1 MAKGTKIR
9 GITIELNADTA
20 GILDSLK
27 ELNSSLSTTNRAL
40 TDVNKLLKLDPEN
53 VTLLGQKQEYL
64 TKAIEDTSKKL
75 EEEKNLLAQLQSAD
89 NASETTEQ
97 QKALAREI
105 ESTSQRLNKY
115 QSELAETKNKL
126 DGVKDSSGESSK
138 NIKSTADAV
147 EALAKSQAF
156 SVIATGAKELSAA
169 LLECVHSAESFE
181 TSMAKVATLA
191 GSDATQMAEE
201 IKTAAV
207 SLGVSSS
214 DLAEAVYQA
223 MSAGVSSAD
232 AVEFAANATKLAIG
246 GFTEAATAV
255 DIVTTA
261 INAYGMSVE
270 DTTHIMDALVAT
282 QNLGKTTV
290 NELATQMGRV
300 IPTASAYGVSLD
312 QLSAAYAELTA
323 KGVSTRIATTD
334 LNALFNE
341 LGDTS
346 SAVSEILIEKT
357 GYSFSQ
363 LMGQG
368 KSLGQVLG
376 ILYDSVGRDS
386 AAFQGLWSQSSA
398 ATAAFN
404 MASDGGQRFDD
415 ILNQMITSSGLAESN
430 FQMMAETA
438 EMTGKRFETAT
449 ENLKIAI
456 GDALAPTIDS
466 LKEVGIEALE
476 PITEFIERNPALVTA
491 ITGMI
496 AGIVGVTTAI
506 AAATAAVT
514 LFKVAMGD
522 VKTLAIVLGSAAGLG
537 AVAGGLLGVA
547 SEANNAARELKSA
560 ANSLKDTYESTEAN
574 AETNRISIERAKELA
589 ARWKELATQAG
600 ITEEA
605 LNEQNQIATELN
617 STIPGLG
624 LSLRNTTGY
633 WEESTQAVLDN
644 VDALIREAEISA
656 IQGELTELIRER
668 NEAQREL
675 KDTTDEL
682 TDAQERYDAWMERTN
697 GRDTIMGVTVAEIGI
712 LRENIEDLTEAQ
724 ETAQTVYD
732 AADARIT
739 ELTATVTDYTLATQE
754 ETEAANAAAEAA
766 EVVSAAQEKLQQEYE
781 KTKQTA
787 IDSLETQRQK
797 FLEYKNDASQSV
809 DEMITDL
816 QTQAQNMQDYA
827 DLIVQSYQIM
837 TTRTDAQ
844 GLLSYYIEQGP
855 AAAGELQN
863 LVDAFNGDADAVKNF
878 NDAVQAFND
887 TEDLIETLGTYQAAL
902 ETGFTEPLDNAVA
915 LMEITLPEI
924 EGTLSDS
931 YEAQQEDAE
940 EHHDNMIET
949 TEGTIVDMATAVEDN
964 TPYVVEAVANMN
976 QAMIAKTYEVLQMPE
991 GGGQS
996 TVFYNV
1002 GYQIDES
1009 LAAGINAGTS
1019 IVCDAIKDMC
1029 ERAVASV
1036 DISGLTD
1043 RIDSALGSAIG
1054 G

>member
-115 QSELAETKNKL
+115 QSELTETKNKL

-560 ANSLKDTYESTEAN
+560 ANSLKDTYESTEAT
-574 AETNRISIERAKELA
+574 AETNRIATERARELA
-589 ARWKELATQAG
+589 ARWKELATQAN
-600 ITEEA
+600 ITDEA

-617 STIPGLG
+617 ATITGLEIP
-624 LSLRNTTGY
+624 LRNTTGY
-633 WEESTQAVLDN
+633 WDESTQAISNN
-644 VDALIREAEISA
+644 VDAMIKAAEATALQE
-656 IQGELTELIRER
+656 ELVELIKER
-668 NEAQREL
+668 NEAEQILLDTEEEL
-675 KDTTDEL
+675 
-682 TDAQERYDAWMERTN
+682 A
-697 GRDTIMGVTVAEIGI
+697 
-712 LRENIEDLTEAQ
+712 EAQ
-724 ETAQTVYD
+724 EKYEKFMSNPFNLSTSRMLDVKEMEDNISDLEDAVREAQQVYD
-732 AADARIT
+732 DADAKISS
-739 ELTATVTDYTLATQE
+739 LTSTLSEQTAAVE
-754 ETEAANAAAEAA
+754 AETEAERAAAEATEA
-766 EVVSAAQEKLQQEYE
+766 VSAAQQQLQEEYE

-797 FLEYKNDASQSV
+797 FLEYKDDASQSV

-931 YEAQQEDAE
+931 YETQQEDAE

>member
-20 GILDSLK
+20 GILDGLK
-27 ELNSSLSTTNRAL
+27 DLNSSLSTTNRAL

-53 VTLLGQKQEYL
+53 VTLLSQKQEYL

-75 EEEKNLLAQLQSAD
+75 EQEKELLAQLQSAD

-115 QSELAETKNKL
+115 QAELTETKDKL

-147 EALAKSQAF
+147 EALAKMQAF
-156 SVIATGAKELSAA
+156 SMIAAGAKELAAA

-191 GSDATQMAEE
+191 GTDATQMAEE
-201 IKTAAV
+201 IKRAAV
-207 SLGVSSS
+207 SLGVSST

-404 MASDGGQRFDD
+404 MASDGGKRFDD

-456 GDALAPTIDS
+456 GDALAPTIDQ

-476 PITEFIERNPALVTA
+476 PITEFIEKHPSLVTA
-491 ITGMI
+491 IAGMV

-506 AAATAAVT
+506 TAATVAVT
-514 LFKVAMGD
+514 LFRVAMGD
-522 VKTLAIVLGSAAGLG
+522 VKQLAIVLGSAAVLG
-537 AVAGGLLGVA
+537 GVAGGLLGVA
-547 SEANNAARELKSA
+547 SEADHAAKELKNA
-560 ANSLKDTYESTEAN
+560 ANSLKDTYETTEAN
-574 AETNRISIERAKELA
+574 AETNRIATERARELA
-589 ARWKELATQAG
+589 TRWKELATQAN

-624 LSLRNTTGY
+624 LSLRTTTGY

-644 VDALIREAEISA
+644 VDALIQEAEISA

-675 KDTTDEL
+675 KETTIEL
-682 TDAQERYDAWMERTN
+682 AEAQEQYDIWMERT
-697 GRDTIMGVTVAEIGI
+697 GGDGTMMGVTIGYI
-712 LRENIEDLTEAQ
+712 ATLEKEIEDLTEAQ
-724 ETAQTVYD
+724 ETAQAVYD
-732 AADARIT
+732 GAEERIA
-739 ELTATVTDYTLATQE
+739 ELTSTVTEYTLATQE
-754 ETEAANAAAEAA
+754 ETEAAEAAAEATEA
-766 EVVSAAQEKLQQEYE
+766 ISAAQQKLQEEYE
-781 KTKQTA
+781 KTKQSA

-797 FLEYKNDASQSV
+797 FLDYKDTAAQSV

-837 TTRTDAQ
+837 QTRSDAQ
-844 GLLSYYIEQGP
+844 GLLNYYIEQGP

-863 LVDAFNGDADAVKNF
+863 LVDAFNGDAEALQNF
-878 NDAVQAFND
+878 NDAVLAFND
-887 TEDLIETLGTYQAAL
+887 TEALIETLGSYQAAL
-902 ETGFTEPLDNAVA
+902 ETGLTDPLDNALA
-915 LMEITLPEI
+915 LMEISLPEI
-924 EGTLSDS
+924 EENLSES
-931 YEAQQEDAE
+931 FETQEGDAE
-940 EHHDNMIET
+940 EHHDNMVET
-949 TEGTIVDMATAVEDN
+949 TTGTVVDMAAAVEDN
-964 TPYVVEAVANMN
+964 TPYVVDAVASMH
-976 QAMIAKTYEVLQMPE
+976 QAMIDKTYEVLQMPA

-996 TVFYNV
+996 TLYYNV

-1009 LAAGINAGTS
+1009 LAAGITSGTS
-1019 IVCDAIKDMC
+1019 LVADAIKAMC
-1029 ERAVASV
+1029 EEAVASV
-1036 DISGLTD
+1036 DISGLTE
-1043 RIDSALGSAIG
+1043 RIDSALGAAIG